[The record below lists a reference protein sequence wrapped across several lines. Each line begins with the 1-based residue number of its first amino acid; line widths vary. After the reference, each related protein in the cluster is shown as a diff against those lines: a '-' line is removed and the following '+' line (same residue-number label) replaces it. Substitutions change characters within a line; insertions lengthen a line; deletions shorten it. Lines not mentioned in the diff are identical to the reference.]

1 MAFQVNIKAGIAEL
15 VIDHPPVNAF
25 KAGEWSEMAE
35 LLRALSSDAAARVVV
50 IRAEGRGFQCGVDV
64 KELAADGSLIVQ
76 HNRGCYD
83 LFGAIYDCRKPVISA
98 VHGYCLGGGI
108 GIAGASDFV
117 LAAAGA
123 VFGLPEIDRGALGAA
138 THAMRMFGMQT
149 ARTMLLT
156 GESID
161 AACARRLGGVLRVVP
176 AASLRAAAMELA
188 AKIAAKSPRAVEL
201 AKWSLNGI
209 ELLDP
214 KESYRYEQGF
224 TLELYSSPDSQEARD
239 AFVEGREARF
249 DKAGKPGAAQGKGAA
264 KYRSTSQRKS
274 GAPRKGGAKS
284 KAGAGPK
291 RKGRSARKKKK

>member
-15 VIDHPPVNAF
+15 LIDHPPVNAF
-25 KAGEWSEMAE
+25 KADEWSEMAG
-35 LLRALSSDAAARVVV
+35 LLRALSTDEAARVVV

-117 LAAAGA
+117 LAAENA

-161 AACARRLGGVLRVVP
+161 AAEARRLGGVLQVVP
-176 AASLRAAAMELA
+176 ASSLRAAAMELA

-249 DKAGKPGAAQGKGAA
+249 KKKAGKPGAAKRKTAAGPKPKRKSGSKARGAA
-264 KYRSTSQRKS
+264 KRKTT
-274 GAPRKGGAKS
+274 
-284 KAGAGPK
+284 AGPK
-291 RKGRSARKKKK
+291 RKGNARKKKK